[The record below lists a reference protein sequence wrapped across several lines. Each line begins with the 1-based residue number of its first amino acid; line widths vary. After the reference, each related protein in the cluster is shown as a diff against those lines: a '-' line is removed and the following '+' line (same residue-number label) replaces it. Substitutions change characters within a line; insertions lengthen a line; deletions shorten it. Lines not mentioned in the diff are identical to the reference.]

1 MKLLQWF
8 DNNVV
13 KNSKS
18 QENKYGYI
26 DWPRVIPFILL
37 HLVCAFALITGVSWT
52 AIIIGLVSYFIR
64 MFAITAFYHRYF
76 SHKTFKTS
84 RLMHTIFG
92 FLGASSTQRGPLW
105 WAAHHR
111 HHHIHSDT
119 DQDLHSPRHGFLRSH
134 MTWFLNKKNFPTQ
147 HKRIKDF
154 DKYPE
159 LKLLDRFDIFPP
171 IIFAFIIFMIG
182 IYIET
187 YQPHLGATRWQI
199 LIWGFFIS
207 TIFLSHITF
216 CINSLAHKF
225 GSRKF
230 DTNDDSKNN
239 FILAIVTLGEGW
251 HNNHHKFP
259 GSVKQGINW
268 WQIDI
273 SYYLLKAFEKLGLI
287 WDLRYAPLSN
297 QSESDGTPMNQAAV
311 SKKIEQ
317 DTL

>member
-147 HKRIKDF
+147 HQRIKDF